1 MEEFLNFPYRP
12 EACKF
17 IKNETLAQVFSCE
30 FYEISK
36 NIFFTEH
43 HLATASEKQPAEVF
57 YEKKLFLKVPQNSQ
71 ENTYVGVSF

>member
-1 MEEFLNFPYRP
+1 M
-12 EACKF
+12 
-17 IKNETLAQVFSCE
+17 FSCE

-71 ENTYVGVSF
+71 ENTYVGFSF